1 MMDAINIEN
10 LSKSFGTHRVLD
22 SLDMAVP
29 AGSIFGLVGENGA
42 GKTTIMKIILG
53 LLAGDGGSIRIF
65 GEDISASSTTIGY
78 LPDVPSFYGYM
89 NAIEYM
95 TLCGKI
101 GGIEAGKLKSRTT
114 ELLDLVGIGNV
125 KTRISNYSRG
135 MNQRLGIAQALIAE
149 PDILICDEPTSAL
162 DPSGRR
168 DILDIIRDQGGETT
182 VIFSTHILT
191 DVERICDQVALLHH
205 GRIVMSGSIEE
216 LERSHRSNEIILEFG
231 SAGDRTRF
239 VAALESL
246 DRPYRQ
252 DRSSVVVAGDKTG
265 SVIDILHDAG
275 LMPLRMDVVEPD
287 LEKLFMEMVE

>member
-1 MMDAINIEN
+1 MDAINIKN
-10 LSKSFGTHRVLD
+10 LSKSFGAHRVLE
-22 SLDMAVP
+22 SLDMIVP

-42 GKTTIMKIILG
+42 GKTTTMKIILG

-65 GEDISASSTTIGY
+65 DEDVAASHTTIGY

-89 NAIEYM
+89 NAVEYM
-95 TLCGKI
+95 TLCGRI
-101 GGIEAGKLKSRTT
+101 GGVEAGKLKSRTI

-135 MNQRLGIAQALIAE
+135 MKQRLGIAQALMAE

-168 DILDIIRDQGGETT
+168 DILDIIKGLGGETT

-191 DVERICDQVALLHH
+191 DVERICDRVALLHN
-205 GRIVMSGSIEE
+205 GRIVMSGSLDE
-216 LERSHRSNEIILEFG
+216 LESSHRSNEIMVEFG
-231 SAGDRTRF
+231 SADDRSRF

-246 DRPYRQ
+246 GRPYRQ
-252 DRSSVVVAGDKTG
+252 DANSVIVTGDKTPF
-265 SVIDILHDAG
+265 VIDVLHDSR
-275 LMPLRMDVVEPD
+275 LMPVRMDVVEPD